1 MIELQIIILIYLLA
15 ALVSYQQ
22 WHHIQVKDQDELFVS
37 KFLQEALDMMARVWR
52 QQTLRTDKAL
62 FSLIPKKVKEVSKTF
77 MLFICN
83 YIFCF
88 NSQVQALN

>member
-1 MIELQIIILIYLLA
+1 LIYLLA

-22 WHHIQVKDQDELFVS
+22 WHHIQVKDQDESFVS

-62 FSLIPKKVKEVSKTF
+62 FSLIPKKVKEVSKIF
-77 MLFICN
+77 MLCICN
-83 YIFCF
+83 YRFYF
-88 NSQVQALN
+88 NSLVQALN